1 MSFVL
6 INVIYK
12 SQVECCIAISFSVRI
27 RYQEQ
32 EQNRDINVVLFP
44 ICNNVGDL
52 RIVSGVGAKGI
63 SDLRV
68 NIVPAGAGLAG
79 TAQGAVAGGMAGT
92 AHVAGAVG
100 LSGTAHG
107 AGVVGFSGTAHGAG
121 AV

>member
-79 TAQGAVAGGMAGT
+79 TAQGAAAGGMAGT
-92 AHVAGAVG
+92 AYVGGAVG
-100 LSGTAHG
+100 LVGKGHG
-107 AGVVGFSGTAHGAG
+107 LGMIVV
-121 AV
+121 V